1 MDVEV
6 RSMKELLSVLLIFIF
21 GIVFSFI
28 FINRAEEV
36 DKANLAQNYTINNQ
50 ISNN

>member
-1 MDVEV
+1 
-6 RSMKELLSVLLIFIF
+6 MKEILSVLLIFVF

-28 FINRAEEV
+28 LCNRVEEV
-36 DKANLAQNYTINNQ
+36 DKAYLAQNYTVNSQ

>member
-1 MDVEV
+1 
-6 RSMKELLSVLLIFIF
+6 MKEFLSVLLIFIF

-28 FINRAEEV
+28 LCNRVEEV
-36 DKANLAQNYTINNQ
+36 DKADLAQNYTVNSQ

>member
-1 MDVEV
+1 
-6 RSMKELLSVLLIFIF
+6 MKEFLSILLIFVF

-28 FINRAEEV
+28 LSNRVEEV
-36 DKANLAQNYTINNQ
+36 DKANLVQNYTVNSN